1 MGSNK
6 LTTIDETQCSSSSQS
21 PENSFLQ
28 LSPTKPTI
36 TKIYSNKGKFM
47 RYTNRSCNVI
57 LHTNSDDTFI
67 RFSGTVTVHN
77 LIFQINSGMEPR
89 AKRPES
95 KIPEQH
101 MKELYERFD
110 NKQIDPQE
118 LLKELYLLSQ
128 MENKLEFY
136 SLLID
141 YMT

>member
-47 RYTNRSCNVI
+47 LIINGDIQTEV
-57 LHTNSDDTFI
+57 
-67 RFSGTVTVHN
+67 VT
-77 LIFQINSGMEPR
+77 GMEPR

-95 KIPEQH
+95 KIAEQH

-141 YMT
+141 YMA

>member
-36 TKIYSNKGKFM
+36 TKIYSNKGKF
-47 RYTNRSCNVI
+47 I
-57 LHTNSDDTFI
+57 
-67 RFSGTVTVHN
+67 
-77 LIFQINSGMEPR
+77 GMEPR

-95 KIPEQH
+95 KIAEQH